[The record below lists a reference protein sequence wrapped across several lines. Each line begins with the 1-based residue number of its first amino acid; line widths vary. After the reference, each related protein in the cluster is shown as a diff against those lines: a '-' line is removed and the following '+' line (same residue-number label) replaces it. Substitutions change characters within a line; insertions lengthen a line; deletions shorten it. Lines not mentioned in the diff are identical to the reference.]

1 MQNKKWNYFS
11 FTQSH
16 SGKVRTYN
24 EDACLAMQKEGVW
37 VVADGMGGHAAGDI
51 ASRMLVDIVE
61 QKVSAIGLPFLTV
74 DHLHEALV
82 EANTRIY
89 QYGYHD
95 LAKSIMGT
103 TAVVLLIKEAQFHCL
118 WVGDSRL
125 YLYRDGQLLQQSR
138 DHSQVMEMVEKG
150 LLNEYEAEQHPMA
163 NVITRAVGVDEKI
176 DIDQLSG
183 SLQNGDQF
191 LLCSDGLTKELAD
204 HEMALC
210 FQATSVNEVGQA
222 LIHSALVRGASD
234 NVTCAVVKAR
244 YQASSECIVSPNYS
258 DATVPVFNNQRIS
271 LQGE

>member
-1 MQNKKWNYFS
+1 MQQAKWNYFS

-16 SGKVRTYN
+16 PGKVRTYN

-37 VVADGMGGHAAGDI
+37 VVADGMGGHTAGDI
-51 ASRMLVDIVE
+51 ASQMLVDIIE
-61 QKVSAIGLPFLTV
+61 QKVSSIGQPFLIV
-74 DHLHEALV
+74 EHLHEALT

-103 TAVVLLIKEAQFHCL
+103 TAIVLFVKDAQFHCL

-125 YLYRDGQLLQQSR
+125 YLYRNGQLIQQSR

-150 LLNEYEAEQHPMA
+150 LLNVDEAEQHPMA

-183 SLQNGDQF
+183 SLQSGDQF
-191 LLCSDGLTKELAD
+191 LLCSDGLTKELTE
-204 HEMALC
+204 HEMTAC

-234 NVTCAVVKAR
+234 NVTCAVVKAAHHT
-244 YQASSECIVSPNYS
+244 ASEYHLPPSYS

-271 LQGE
+271 LLGE